1 MPTLRPA
8 AARGHTRTDWLD
20 SRHSFSFGRYYEPA
34 QTGFRALRVL
44 NEDVV
49 APGSGFPP
57 HHHANMEILTWVLEG
72 ALAHRDSAGGSGVIR
87 AGELQRMSAGHGIEH
102 SEYNAAD
109 DRPVRFLQIWIQP
122 NRVNLAPS
130 YAQRAFAAQAL
141 RDRLCLLA
149 APAGAGGDA
158 LALHADAHVYAARL
172 GAGAAVRH
180 RPAPGRGVWVQVARG
195 EVTLDG
201 TRLTQ
206 GDGAALDAADALT
219 LTGGGADGGEVLL
232 FELA

>member
-20 SRHSFSFGRYYEPA
+20 SRHSFSFGHYHDPA
-34 QTGFRALRVL
+34 QMGFRALRVL

-49 APGSGFPP
+49 APGGGFPP

-72 ALAHRDSAGGSGVIR
+72 ALAHRDSSGGAGVIR

-109 DRPVRFLQIWIQP
+109 DKPVHFLQIWIQP
-122 NRVNLAPS
+122 SRVNLMPS
-130 YAQRAFAAQAL
+130 YAQRAFDASAL
-141 RDRLCLLA
+141 RDRLCPLA
-149 APAGAGGDA
+149 APAGFEGNA
-158 LALHADAHVYAARL
+158 LVLHADAQVYAARL
-172 GAGAAVRH
+172 GAGAEVHH
-180 RPAPGRGVWVQVARG
+180 RPVPGRGVWVQVARG

-206 GDGAALDAADALT
+206 GDGAALDDAGALT
-219 LTGGGADGGEVLL
+219 LIGGAEGGEVLV

>member
-8 AARGHTRTDWLD
+8 AARGHTRTSWLD
-20 SRHSFSFGRYYEPA
+20 SRHSFSFGRYYDPA
-34 QTGFRALRVL
+34 QMGFRALRVL

-72 ALAHRDSAGGSGVIR
+72 ALAHRDSSGGAGVIR

-109 DRPVRFLQIWIQP
+109 DAPVHFLQIWIQP

-130 YAQRAFAAQAL
+130 YAQRAFDASAL

-149 APAGAGGDA
+149 APAGSEGDA
-158 LALHADAHVYAARL
+158 LALHADARVYAARL
-172 GAGAAVRH
+172 GAGIEAHH
-180 RPAPGRGVWVQVARG
+180 RPAPGHGVWVQVVRG

-206 GDGAALDAADALT
+206 GDGAAAADVGALT
-219 LTGGGADGGEVLL
+219 LTGGADGGEVLL